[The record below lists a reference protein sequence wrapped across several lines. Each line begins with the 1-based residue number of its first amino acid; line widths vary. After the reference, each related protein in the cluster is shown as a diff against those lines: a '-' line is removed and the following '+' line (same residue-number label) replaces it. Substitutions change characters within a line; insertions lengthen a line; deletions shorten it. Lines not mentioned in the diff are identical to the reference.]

1 MERKEID
8 LVDFVYS
15 LYREAKPHK
24 EAVSKLWKKYEDHY
38 NAEVKL
44 RANQDVYEPRAFAYI
59 EQQISMLTDARPRIF
74 INARK
79 SAAVETS
86 KTLNKIVDHFWDM
99 MNLDKTLND
108 ILIHQAIYGVGFLK
122 CYWDGDKD
130 TGKLKA
136 EAVDPWSLFVDP
148 DATDFGDAKYVLWKG
163 WKPVYELRLKYGVEV
178 EPGGRLESIGNYP
191 GSKIQTVSEK
201 NEGKRVYPCAEVV
214 EAYFKD
220 EHGLWQVIVANG
232 KVLHC
237 IDPREEEHEA
247 PFAHK
252 KFPYI
257 RIPGYGTKFWSS
269 GDMKYLLSLQ
279 EALTRRRATIEREL
293 RRIKGVWLVSNN
305 AGVTKEQTR
314 SAEEGD
320 GIITYNSGGQIAKVF
335 GQPLPGE
342 AFTSMM
348 DMYQAM
354 ERTVGIDE
362 VSFGE
367 PKGIK
372 SGRML
377 EGLMEATF
385 LRARRKGKRLEQ
397 AFQDF
402 GEQLLSNIKQF
413 YTWQDTFMV
422 TGEEV
427 KYDPEILTELDQ
439 YEFKIDFTASLPM
452 SKTMMRNTAIML
464 YGMQIIDEE
473 AVVDAFENAG
483 FKEAA
488 RRMGEKKQ
496 AMLAMSIVPG
506 GPGGKKDGK
515 APKPS
520 MPLGLGRLG
529 GMG

>member
-1 MERKEID
+1 MERKETD

-15 LYREAKPHK
+15 LYREAKPYK
-24 EAVSKLWKKYEDHY
+24 ETVSKYWKKYEDHY

-44 RANQDVYEPRAFAYI
+44 RASQDVYEPRAFAYI
-59 EQQISMLTDARPRIF
+59 EQQISMLTDAKPKLF

-79 SAAVETS
+79 ASTVENA
-86 KTLNKIVDHFWDM
+86 KTLNKTVDHFWDM
-99 MNLDKTLND
+99 MNLDKALND
-108 ILIHQAIYGVGFLK
+108 LLIYQAVYGVGFLK
-122 CYWDGDKD
+122 SYWDGDEK
-130 TGKLKA
+130 TGKLKV
-136 EAVDPWSLFVDP
+136 EAVDPWSLYVDP
-148 DATDFGDAKYVLWKG
+148 DATDFSDAKYVLWKG
-163 WKPVYELRLKYGVEV
+163 WKPCYELRLKYGIEV
-178 EPGGRLESIGNYP
+178 EPGGRLESPGNYP
-191 GSKIQTVSEK
+191 GSRIQTISEK
-201 NEGKRVYPCAEVV
+201 NEGKRVYPSAEVV

-220 EHGLWQVIVANG
+220 EYGLWWVIVANG
-232 KVLHC
+232 KILHSL
-237 IDPREEEHEA
+237 DPRETEYGA

-293 RRIKGVWLVSNN
+293 RRLKGIWLISNN
-305 AGVTKEQTR
+305 AGITKEQVR

-320 GIITYNSGGQIAKVF
+320 GILAYNSGGQVSKVF
-335 GQPLPGE
+335 GQPLPAE
-342 AFTSMM
+342 AFNSVL
-348 DMYQAM
+348 DIYQAM
-354 ERTVGIDE
+354 ERTLGTDE

-367 PKGIK
+367 PKGVK

-377 EGLMEATF
+377 EGLMEASF

-464 YGMQIIDEE
+464 YSMQIIDGE
-473 AVVDAFENAG
+473 AVVDAFDNAG

-488 RRMGEKKQ
+488 RRMEEKKQ
-496 AMLAMSIVPG
+496 AMLAMGIV
-506 GPGGKKDGK
+506 PGGKKDGK
-515 APKPS
+515 TVKPS
-520 MPLGLGRLG
+520 LPLGLGRLG